1 MADMRDVIER
11 LTERTEE
18 QRVPWKATND
28 EDAFAAT
35 IGDMS
40 VMISSQMV
48 RRPRPDPRSEP
59 MSLRIAVLDERWNE
73 IAAFEAGRV
82 SSRDFQ
88 KLYSLWQSAK
98 MSATGAHPRLDEFL
112 EALDAAPPVS
122 SPPEPERER
131 SGRRLFHPRQA

>member
-1 MADMRDVIER
+1 MVNMKDVIER
-11 LTERTEE
+11 LIERTGE
-18 QRVPWKATND
+18 QRVPWQSTVD

-48 RRPRPDPRSEP
+48 RRPRPEP
-59 MSLRIAVLDERWNE
+59 VSLRIAVLDERWNE

-82 SSRDFQ
+82 SSRDYQ
-88 KLYSLWQSAK
+88 NLYSLWQSAK

-122 SPPEPERER
+122 PPEQER
-131 SGRRLFHPRQA
+131 SGRRFHVRQV